1 MTFRV
6 HFADGTKV
14 DVQADTPTEASA
26 AAHRQ
31 RIGVISKIKRLKE
44 KR

>member
-1 MTFRV
+1 MIFRV
-6 HFADGTKV
+6 HFADGTKI
-14 DVQADTPTEASA
+14 DVQADTPLEASA

-31 RIGVISKIKRLKE
+31 RNGVITKIKRLKE